1 MSGQIYLVT
10 IKIVFLGAISK
21 RVLQKLLDVIL
32 RYFVVRQVVFYTQ
45 LFRMKRYNGDTEQI
59 KSIFFKSII
68 YIHIL

>member
-32 RYFVVRQVVFYTQ
+32 RYFFVRQVVFYTQ

-59 KSIFFKSII
+59 KSIFFKNII

>member
-32 RYFVVRQVVFYTQ
+32 RYFFVRQVVFYTQ